1 MKTPHPGAQRLRR
14 RQGFDQARR
23 GVGQLL
29 NLAAIDRLDDRVA
42 GREVTVK
49 RADPDTRPP
58 RDLFEAR
65 LRPHFRERR
74 LGRLE
79 QPVAVALGVGAGLA
93 TPRAAPFRRP
103 RGGSGS

>member
-1 MKTPHPGAQRLRR
+1 MKTRIQARSASAGGRVV
-14 RQGFDQARR
+14 DQARR

-29 NLAAIDRLDDRVA
+29 DLAAIDRLHDRVA
-42 GREVTVK
+42 SREVTVK
-49 RADPDTRPP
+49 RADPDIGAA

-74 LGRLE
+74 LGRLK

-93 TPRAAPFRRP
+93 H
-103 RGGSGS
+103 

>member
-14 RQGFDQARR
+14 GQGFGEARR

-29 NLAAIDRLDDRVA
+29 DLAAIDRLDDRVA
-42 GREVTVK
+42 GREVAVK
-49 RADPDTRPP
+49 RADPDIGPA

-74 LGRLE
+74 LGRLK
-79 QPVAVALGVGAGLA
+79 QTVAVALGVGAGLA
-93 TPRAAPFRRP
+93 RCAAALSRRP
-103 RGGSGS
+103 RGGSDS